1 MTDFLSAPKLPVNIS
16 DIAADAK
23 ERVQRLLNAK
33 KSRHAEKGTDAELSD
48 ACRQMESLFIHHLF
62 KKWRATIISP
72 DLSAAAGLKKFIHQC
87 WMRKWPLKYLPEAG
101 SVYRKCCCTN
111 SAAVLLRSRKQNPMR
126 MNKIISKVSGY
137 LSDKRFGGPYT

>member
-62 KKWRATIISP
+62 KEMRATIHKSGFISGGRAEEIYTSML
-72 DLSAAAGLKKFIHQC
+72 DAEMAAKISTRGGIGLSEMLRHQ
-87 WMRKWPLKYLPEAG
+87 LG
-101 SVYRKCCCTN
+101 S
-111 SAAVLLRSRKQNPMR
+111 RSSQVKEG
-126 MNKIISKVSGY
+126 K
-137 LSDKRFGGPYT
+137 SDEGE